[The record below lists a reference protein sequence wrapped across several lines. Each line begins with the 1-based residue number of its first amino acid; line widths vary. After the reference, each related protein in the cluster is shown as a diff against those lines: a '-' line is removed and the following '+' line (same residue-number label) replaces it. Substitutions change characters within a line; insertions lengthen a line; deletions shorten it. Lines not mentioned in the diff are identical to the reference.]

1 MRLDKYLK
9 IALIFKTRSGSEKY
23 FENDGILLNGKVAK
37 QAANVK
43 IGDVITIKSPE
54 KVTEYKIIDIQEK
67 NVSKQMAKTL
77 YEVIK
82 EEKFELF

>member
-23 FENDGILLNGKVAK
+23 FENDGILLNSKVAK

-82 EEKFELF
+82 EEKIELF

>member
-23 FENDGILLNGKVAK
+23 FENGGILLNGKEAK

-54 KVTEYKIIDIQEK
+54 KVTEYRIIDIQEK

-82 EEKFELF
+82 EEKIELF